1 MSALLSYWEHV
12 TDAPDAS
19 FHAEAHGRDRSGLLT
34 YVPQRPPG
42 EYSRP
47 PMVEHAFCLM
57 VSGSGPAMS
66 DLGFGRYEGPIGP
79 GAMLLAPAEGPIHTA
94 LTFTSRVLVVIP
106 PPDALSRA
114 QDALGLRLDI
124 ERLSLR
130 LTQDTLAAELLKALH
145 RENAA
150 GAGELFVDYAVG
162 TLVAAL
168 AGGSGATSD
177 VLPPAAR
184 GLAPWQA
191 RRAVAF
197 LTDRLEEEVSLAD
210 VANTVGLSP
219 YHFARAFKATTGEPP
234 HRFRMALRV
243 ERAKE
248 MLAGTGESV
257 TAIAHACGF
266 ASSQHMATVFRRLL
280 GTTPSA
286 YRRVGRS

>member
-1 MSALLSYWEHV
+1 MI
-12 TDAPDAS
+12 
-19 FHAEAHGRDRSGLLT
+19 
-34 YVPQRPPG
+34 
-42 EYSRP
+42 
-47 PMVEHAFCLM
+47 EHAFCLM
-57 VSGSGPAMS
+57 LAGRGPGIS
-66 DLGFGRYEGPIGP
+66 DLSFGRYEGTIGP
-79 GAMLLAPAEGPIHTA
+79 GEMLLAPAEEPIHTA

-106 PPDALSRA
+106 PTDAVLRA
-114 QDALGLRLDI
+114 QDALGSRLDI

-130 LTQDTLAAELLKALH
+130 LTQDPLTAELLKALH

-162 TLVAAL
+162 TLVAFL
-168 AGGSGATSD
+168 ARGRGPSSD

-184 GLAPWQA
+184 DLAPWQA

-197 LTDRLEEEVSLAD
+197 LTDRLEEHVSLAD
-210 VANTVGLSP
+210 VADTVGLSP

-234 HRFRMALRV
+234 HRFLMARRV

-266 ASSQHMATVFRRLL
+266 ASSQHLATVFRRLV
-280 GTTPSA
+280 GMTPSA
-286 YRRVGRS
+286 YRRVARA